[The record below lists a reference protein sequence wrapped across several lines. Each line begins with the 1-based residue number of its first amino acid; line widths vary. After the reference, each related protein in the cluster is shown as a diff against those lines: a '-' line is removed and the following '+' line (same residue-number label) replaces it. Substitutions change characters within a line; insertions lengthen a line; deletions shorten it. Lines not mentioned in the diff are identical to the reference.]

1 MSNWGKPVLTKQ
13 GLKLQA
19 KVDAGSRMQLT
30 KCMLGSGTL
39 SSGQSLENL
48 TGLITPVQ
56 TLSIASISYSENNG
70 ACVITAV
77 TDNSNV
83 STGYYLRE
91 FGIFARD
98 PNDGEILY
106 AVAQD
111 ANPDYIPPSGT
122 SAVVSQ
128 EIGVALSFSNAAN
141 VTAQVNTSAIATVT
155 YVNNYVTS
163 AVADLKDMTGATA
176 ARPGVHG
183 LVPAPAAGATR
194 NRFLQADGTWAMVP
208 DLTGATTYAAGA
220 GGLVPAPAAGATR
233 NRFLQ
238 ADGTWAMVPDL
249 TGATTYAAGAG
260 GLVPAPAAG
269 NNTRYL
275 RSDGTWASITAM
287 SGATATV
294 NGAAGLV
301 PAPAAG
307 SSIRYLCADGTWK
320 EVDLDSA
327 KTKLVTYN

>member
-70 ACVITAV
+70 ACVITVV

-183 LVPAPAAGATR
+183 LVPAPAAGATK
-194 NRFLQADGTWAMVP
+194 NRFLQADGTWAV
-208 DLTGATTYAAGA
+208 
-220 GGLVPAPAAGATR
+220 VSE
-233 NRFLQ
+233 
-238 ADGTWAMVPDL
+238 L

>member
-183 LVPAPAAGATR
+183 LVPAPAAGATK
-194 NRFLQADGTWAMVP
+194 NRFLQADGTWAV
-208 DLTGATTYAAGA
+208 
-220 GGLVPAPAAGATR
+220 
-233 NRFLQ
+233 
-238 ADGTWAMVPDL
+238 VPDL

-301 PAPAAG
+301 PAPTAG

-327 KTKLVTYN
+327 KTKLVKYY

>member
-48 TGLITPVQ
+48 TGLIAPVQ
-56 TLSIASISYSENNG
+56 SLPIASISYSENNG

-98 PNDGEILY
+98 QNDGEILY

-111 ANPDYIPPSGT
+111 TNPDYIPPSGT
-122 SAVVSQ
+122 PAVVSQ

-163 AVADLKDMTGATA
+163 AVADLKDMTGASPA
-176 ARPGVHG
+176 QGGVHG
-183 LVPAPAAGATR
+183 LVPAPGRGVTK
-194 NRFLQADGTWAMVP
+194 NRFLQADGTWAFVNEM
-208 DLTGATTYAAGA
+208 TGASTWAAGA
-220 GGLVPAPAAGATR
+220 S
-233 NRFLQ
+233 
-238 ADGTWAMVPDL
+238 
-249 TGATTYAAGAG
+249 

-269 NNTRYL
+269 NSTRYL
-275 RSDGTWASITAM
+275 RSDGSWAAIVAM
-287 SGATATV
+287 SGASTTV

-301 PAPAAG
+301 PAPVAG

-327 KTKLVTYN
+327 KTKLVKYS

>member
-30 KCMLGSGTL
+30 QCKIGSGTL
-39 SSGQSLENL
+39 SSGQNLEDL
-48 TGLITPVQ
+48 TALIAPVQ
-56 TLSIASISYSENNG
+56 TLPIASISYSENNS
-70 ACVITAV
+70 ACVIAAV

-83 STGYYLRE
+83 ISGYYLRE
-91 FGIFARD
+91 FGVYARD
-98 PNDGEILY
+98 PDDGEILY

-111 ANPDYIPPSGT
+111 SNPDYIPPRGT
-122 SAVVSQ
+122 SAVISQ

-141 VTAQVNTSAIATVT
+141 VTAYVNTSAIATIT
-155 YVNNYVTS
+155 YVNSYVAS
-163 AVADLKDMTGATA
+163 AVADLEDMTGASPA
-176 ARPGVHG
+176 QGGIHG
-183 LVPAPAAGATR
+183 LVPAPGRGVTK
-194 NRFLQADGTWAMVP
+194 NRFLQADGTWAFVNEM
-208 DLTGATTYAAGA
+208 TGASFGAAG
-220 GGLVPAPAAGATR
+220 VS
-233 NRFLQ
+233 
-238 ADGTWAMVPDL
+238 
-249 TGATTYAAGAG
+249 

-269 NNTRYL
+269 NSTRYL

-287 SGATATV
+287 FGATATV

-301 PAPAAG
+301 PAPTAG

-327 KTKLVTYN
+327 KTKLVKYY

>member
-56 TLSIASISYSENNG
+56 TLPISSISYSENNG

-155 YVNNYVTS
+155 YVNKYVTS

-183 LVPAPAAGATR
+183 LVPAPAAGATK
-194 NRFLQADGTWAMVP
+194 NRFLQADGTWAV
-208 DLTGATTYAAGA
+208 
-220 GGLVPAPAAGATR
+220 
-233 NRFLQ
+233 
-238 ADGTWAMVPDL
+238 VPDL

-294 NGAAGLV
+294 NGATGLV

>member
-111 ANPDYIPPSGT
+111 ANPDYIPPSGR

-183 LVPAPAAGATR
+183 LVPAPAAGATK
-194 NRFLQADGTWAMVP
+194 NRFLQADGTWAV
-208 DLTGATTYAAGA
+208 
-220 GGLVPAPAAGATR
+220 
-233 NRFLQ
+233 
-238 ADGTWAMVPDL
+238 VPDL

>member
-39 SSGQSLENL
+39 SSGKSLENL

-70 ACVITAV
+70 ACAITAV

-220 GGLVPAPAAGATR
+220 GGLVPAPAAG
-233 NRFLQ
+233 
-238 ADGTWAMVPDL
+238 
-249 TGATTYAAGAG
+249 
-260 GLVPAPAAG
+260 